1 MANSSGP
8 STRRGPGL
16 FGFMGVFLTILV
28 IEIFL
33 DIVLLPADEVLIPA
47 ELIGDA
53 LFFTVALIGA
63 WRGNAASSGR
73 QIGQSRAIT
82 TSARVVRRNRRG
94 VVGRLRGSQ
103 RGALSGH
110 QGGLIAGVWLLFP
123 AVLGFQWWWSIH
135 HPILQILTLPFEV
148 VFDLIWILV
157 SIVVTVVAVTGARPG
172 AGVSR
177 EIGG

>member
-110 QGGLIAGVWLLFP
+110 QGGLIAGVWLLFA

-135 HPILQILTLPFEV
+135 RPIL
-148 VFDLIWILV
+148 
-157 SIVVTVVAVTGARPG
+157 
-172 AGVSR
+172 
-177 EIGG
+177 